1 MAPRTNSAIW
11 CAIPRGPVFVLGANT
26 CVEQNTNVIE
36 LYSLIPKDAGSNQRT
51 YYNSGIGTYARPSWR
66 SWKWYKQVL
75 GHKIDLAIAWCGSTG
90 CARSSAEHDFRN
102 FERIVLD
109 AYRWLSETYKDGD
122 CIFLFGI
129 SGGNFIHSFERS
141 RLHRFL
147 ARSVS
152 SPYAFGDDRQG
163 AEVTLMLV
171 IDSTYGDPVTQGRI
185 DTQRERGADS
195 IVSPLLDFH

>member
-11 CAIPRGPVFVLGANT
+11 CAIPRGPVFVLGANP

-66 SWKWYKQVL
+66 SWEWYKQVL
-75 GHKIDLAIAWCGSTG
+75 GHKIDLAIAWCGSTWFVH
-90 CARSSAEHDFRN
+90 SFSKYTFRN

-122 CIFLFGI
+122 CIFLFGN
-129 SGGNFIHSFERS
+129 SDGGFFHPFK
-141 RLHRFL
+141 RLCLDRFL
-147 ARSVS
+147 TRSVS
-152 SPYAFGDDRQG
+152 SPYAFGDDR
-163 AEVTLMLV
+163 
-171 IDSTYGDPVTQGRI
+171 
-185 DTQRERGADS
+185 
-195 IVSPLLDFH
+195 